1 MSKTFWKA
9 YGVIIK
15 TFSSYEEACNELL
28 NADEEIIFS
37 YDQYHIVVPKI
48 QVSVV
53 RENNSHLSD
62 F

>member
-28 NADEEIIFS
+28 NADEEITFS

-53 RENNSHLSD
+53 PESISHLSD
-62 F
+62 Y